1 MEKFKPTV
9 ISKEF
14 ISSVTDSVQNQNA
27 ISFAESVASSS
38 SLSDDQAMNNNYQ
51 KSQSYSR
58 DVTGI
63 VTGYKNADTNTI
75 VANVKVSNQSLSA
88 DVKISTIMIFANYNG
103 NKILVATSRLNEP
116 ELLPAFDAD
125 KGTPV
130 TIELAVYIQVSNVV
144 DAKVQFNDA
153 GLATNSDLQ
162 HVDSMSVHNIGNET
176 IDGVKTFTHPI
187 KGVADIN
194 VRQLWDGYDLDSLK
208 TAGMYSANNVK
219 VVQSSIKETFSLI
232 VEVSGQFI
240 KQTKSVFNQDGT
252 SSTYIRYYNSKWSD
266 FKKFTIDDS
275 QIANINEQNEF
286 KENAVFDKN
295 VTVGGALHAN
305 ADWSHNSEHAINAD
319 NATHAANADN
329 SGHADNA
336 SHADRTMLA
345 DYVMREN
352 DQVMN
357 SLKLNGNLDVNGD
370 TITQKLDVNGPLFA
384 HQDVTSYSSV
394 VSKKRYVGWSDAW
407 QGFRFWFDRIGNTVT
422 VDVSGLSNVKIDG
435 WVAFSASVPV
445 GYRPAHDT
453 KAVIF
458 VGNQAGFIQV
468 GSDGSLYNG
477 GVWNVLNYDYDKQV
491 RVIGTWTTLDD
502 LPS

>member
-88 DVKISTIMIFANYNG
+88 DVNISTIMIFANYNG

-176 IDGVKTFTHPI
+176 IDGVKTFTQPI

-194 VRQLWDGYDLDSLK
+194 VRQLWDGYDIDKLK
-208 TAGMYSANNVK
+208 TTGFYVGNYIK
-219 VVQSSIKETFSLI
+219 VLQSSVKENFSLL
-232 VEVSGQFI
+232 VENAGNSSSV
-240 KQTKSVFNQDGT
+240 KQTKVVFYQNGEIKTLVRYFTGTWSLFTEVPTDDTRLVHNSGDEAISGLKTFNDDAVFN
-252 SSTYIRYYNSKWSD
+252 
-266 FKKFTIDDS
+266 
-275 QIANINEQNEF
+275 
-286 KENAVFDKN
+286 KN
-295 VTVGGALHAN
+295 VTV
-305 ADWSHNSEHAINAD
+305 
-319 NATHAANADN
+319 T
-329 SGHADNA
+329 
-336 SHADRTMLA
+336 
-345 DYVMREN
+345 
-352 DQVMN
+352 
-357 SLKLNGNLDVNGD
+357 GNLRTSPG
-370 TITQKLDVNGPLFA
+370 QKIYHSKVTLQPNLDIDL
-384 HQDVTSYSSV
+384 Y
-394 VSKKRYVGWSDAW
+394 
-407 QGFRFWFDRIGNTVT
+407 RIGNIILARFGGRGVT
-422 VDVSGLSNVKIDG
+422 ISSWTQFDGKI
-435 WVAFSASVPV
+435 PL
-445 GYRPAHDT
+445 GYRPAFFTSASFSVDANIHTVNVWEDGGVYNRFRDGNDSGGVYHD
-453 KAVIF
+453 A
-458 VGNQAGFIQV
+458 
-468 GSDGSLYNG
+468 DGSSI
-477 GVWNVLNYDYDKQV
+477 WFTKDDY
-491 RVIGTWTTLDD
+491 
-502 LPS
+502 PE